1 MKANKQCSTTD
12 IINFWLSN
20 SKSNDIMDRLHNDYL
35 PLFAY
40 HFTAIMYYV
49 AKMYKFE
56 KFAYPRSIV
65 FSGNG
70 SRYIDNFI
78 TEEVALIEDIVTAI
92 FSKVYGQVET
102 IHVVMPK
109 TRKESTCY
117 GGLYRSKSA
126 VEAPNLIYHGVDK
139 EYENVGQMNND
150 PSLQFGLLENY
161 KEMNDLY
168 CSVLDILKRHGV
180 VDNSVDLNLFK
191 NNVKLGYNENL
202 STHYRS
208 DVKEKYTNDDDVC
221 YDAVFFIPVIDKIF
235 ELTTIV

>member
-1 MKANKQCSTTD
+1 MLWWT
-12 IINFWLSN
+12 LS
-20 SKSNDIMDRLHNDYL
+20 
-35 PLFAY
+35 F
-40 HFTAIMYYV
+40 
-49 AKMYKFE
+49 
-56 KFAYPRSIV
+56 
-65 FSGNG
+65 
-70 SRYIDNFI
+70 
-78 TEEVALIEDIVTAI
+78 
-92 FSKVYGQVET
+92 
-102 IHVVMPK
+102 
-109 TRKESTCY
+109 
-117 GGLYRSKSA
+117 KSA

-150 PSLQFGLLENY
+150 PSLQSGLLENY

>member
-1 MKANKQCSTTD
+1 
-12 IINFWLSN
+12 
-20 SKSNDIMDRLHNDYL
+20 MDRLHNDYL

-56 KFAYPRSIV
+56 KYAYPRSVV

-78 TEEVALIEDIVTAI
+78 TEDVTLIENIVTAI

-109 TRKESTCY
+109 TRKKYLLWWTVSF
-117 GGLYRSKSA
+117 KSA

-150 PSLQFGLLENY
+150 PSLQ
-161 KEMNDLY
+161 
-168 CSVLDILKRHGV
+168 SWIVR
-180 VDNSVDLNLFK
+180 
-191 NNVKLGYNENL
+191 KL
-202 STHYRS
+202 
-208 DVKEKYTNDDDVC
+208 
-221 YDAVFFIPVIDKIF
+221 
-235 ELTTIV
+235 

>member
-1 MKANKQCSTTD
+1 
-12 IINFWLSN
+12 
-20 SKSNDIMDRLHNDYL
+20 MDRLHNDYL

-56 KFAYPRSIV
+56 KYAYPRSVV

-78 TEEVALIEDIVTAI
+78 TEDVTLIENIVTAI
-92 FSKVYGQVET
+92 FSKVYGRAET
-102 IHVVMPK
+102 IHVVMHNP
-109 TRKESTCY
+109 RKKSTCY
-117 GGLYRSKSA
+117 FWLYRSKSA
-126 VEAPNLIYHGVDK
+126 VEAPNLIYHGDDK

-150 PSLQFGLLENY
+150 SSLQPGLLVNY

-191 NNVKLGYNENL
+191 NNVKMGYDENL

-235 ELTTIV
+235 ELTTII

>member
-1 MKANKQCSTTD
+1 MLWWTVS
-12 IINFWLSN
+12 F
-20 SKSNDIMDRLHNDYL
+20 
-35 PLFAY
+35 
-40 HFTAIMYYV
+40 
-49 AKMYKFE
+49 
-56 KFAYPRSIV
+56 
-65 FSGNG
+65 
-70 SRYIDNFI
+70 
-78 TEEVALIEDIVTAI
+78 
-92 FSKVYGQVET
+92 
-102 IHVVMPK
+102 
-109 TRKESTCY
+109 
-117 GGLYRSKSA
+117 KSA

-150 PSLQFGLLENY
+150 SSLQSGLLENY

-191 NNVKLGYNENL
+191 NNVKLGYDDNL

>member
-1 MKANKQCSTTD
+1 
-12 IINFWLSN
+12 
-20 SKSNDIMDRLHNDYL
+20 
-35 PLFAY
+35 
-40 HFTAIMYYV
+40 
-49 AKMYKFE
+49 
-56 KFAYPRSIV
+56 
-65 FSGNG
+65 
-70 SRYIDNFI
+70 
-78 TEEVALIEDIVTAI
+78 
-92 FSKVYGQVET
+92 
-102 IHVVMPK
+102 MPK

-150 PSLQFGLLENY
+150 PSLQSGLLENY